1 MFEEEKVKPL
11 KGFELYDSDGTL
23 DLKMFQFKRQLA
35 IIMAPIYHQKVTNEG
50 LEGYKL
56 KHLIIEAFD
65 LIDNDAVC
73 GNIEDLDELVNSLNN
88 FKHSDELWEDDK
100 F

>member
-1 MFEEEKVKPL
+1 
-11 KGFELYDSDGTL
+11 
-23 DLKMFQFKRQLA
+23 
-35 IIMAPIYHQKVTNEG
+35 
-50 LEGYKL
+50 
-56 KHLIIEAFD
+56 LIIEAFD